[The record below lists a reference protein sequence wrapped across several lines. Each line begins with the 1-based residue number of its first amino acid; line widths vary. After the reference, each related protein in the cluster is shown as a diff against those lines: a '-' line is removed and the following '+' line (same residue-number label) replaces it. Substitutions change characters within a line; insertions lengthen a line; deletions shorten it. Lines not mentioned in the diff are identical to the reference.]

1 MVGHYHEPMSPAAH
15 EVPRIA
21 FFGGSFDPPHR
32 GHLTIA
38 RAAQTALSLD
48 SVLFAPVGAQPLKP
62 DGSTASFED
71 RVAMTRLAIAG
82 EPNFALSLAD
92 APKPANT
99 PKFNYTIDTLLAL
112 KQELPQHTT
121 LFCLVGADSFL
132 ALRRWH
138 RGAEI
143 PFIAPLI
150 VASRPGQNLE
160 DLADA
165 LPAGL
170 SLESCSSSQSA
181 APAIELRTCTLHNA
195 AGATA
200 PFHLLPGLYIDIS
213 ATAIREEVHS
223 EVARIPA
230 GEGHHSDLPDQVF
243 DYIAAHNLY
252 R

>member
-1 MVGHYHEPMSPAAH
+1 
-15 EVPRIA
+15 
-21 FFGGSFDPPHR
+21 
-32 GHLTIA
+32 
-38 RAAQTALSLD
+38 
-48 SVLFAPVGAQPLKP
+48 
-62 DGSTASFED
+62 
-71 RVAMTRLAIAG
+71 MTRLAIAG

-230 GEGHHSDLPDQVF
+230 GEGHHSDLPDAVF